1 MKKMRRYLVLS
12 LTMIT
17 VLSMTIWGTL
27 VIYYTFP
34 GANWFRYCVS
44 VAFCLVGLVSLI
56 VIFKQQRYIKPL
68 APFGCCFA
76 VVLIWWSMIEP
87 SNNRD
92 WQRDVARL
100 PSAEIA
106 GDLITLKNIRNFEY
120 RSEIDYT
127 EKWYD
132 KTVDLNTLKSLDL
145 LAVYWMGDAIAHT
158 MLSFNFGGDYIVISI
173 EIRKEKGETFSAL
186 AGFFRRYEL
195 TYVVA
200 DERDLI
206 GLRTNFR
213 SPNEDVYLY
222 RINAKPGGIRD
233 LFLQYVSK
241 INELKQEPEFYN
253 TAITNC
259 TTNIVTKIKAI
270 GPSVPFSWKMMLSGY
285 FPELVYER
293 GAMDQSIPFPDL
305 RRKSLINERARKAI
319 NSDDFSNLIR
329 RGMVG
334 FPPPNS

>member
-1 MKKMRRYLVLS
+1 
-12 LTMIT
+12 
-17 VLSMTIWGTL
+17 
-27 VIYYTFP
+27 
-34 GANWFRYCVS
+34 
-44 VAFCLVGLVSLI
+44 
-56 VIFKQQRYIKPL
+56 
-68 APFGCCFA
+68 
-76 VVLIWWSMIEP
+76 
-87 SNNRD
+87 
-92 WQRDVARL
+92 
-100 PSAEIA
+100 
-106 GDLITLKNIRNFEY
+106 
-120 RSEIDYT
+120 
-127 EKWYD
+127 
-132 KTVDLNTLKSLDL
+132 
-145 LAVYWMGDAIAHT
+145 
-158 MLSFNFGGDYIVISI
+158 
-173 EIRKEKGETFSAL
+173 
-186 AGFFRRYEL
+186 
-195 TYVVA
+195 VA

-253 TAITNC
+253 TATTNC

-285 FPELVYER
+285 FPELVFEW
-293 GAMDQSIPFPDL
+293 GAMDQSIPFPEL

-329 RGMVG
+329 RGLVG